1 MHKFIRQSDVKH
13 IMMSPIK
20 TIISVLKASTDI
32 IINIP
37 APSVR
42 LAEILAI
49 MSVWTFKISDI
60 LYIAQNIFSI
70 DLYNN
75 NGKDVKIP

>member
-1 MHKFIRQSDVKH
+1 VD
-13 IMMSPIK
+13 
-20 TIISVLKASTDI
+20 IIYRDANPQCTFDCNDI

-60 LYIAQNIFSI
+60 LYIAQKIFSI